1 MATKTI
7 ARPSP
12 PSRESTSPL
21 SIFAAPARWPVL
33 LLLLALLLSAG
44 SLIGLLRLQPDA
56 RVDLLIDPNADAF
69 KDQALFADAFGADP
83 VIVMAQ
89 PGPGASLITPDHIVG
104 LSHLEGKLHQAAG
117 VKKVYGP
124 GTLVNTLA
132 ISTTTVLLN
141 VCAQEG
147 KTAEASARQQA
158 VASGKS
164 QAQQDQAGQQAFQQ
178 AVSACAQRYA
188 KAFPSLGVPAVNNPT
203 FIQGVL
209 LEPDGQKVRP
219 FWTWALPDT
228 QHAIITVRLNRDASL
243 QQVRHVIDIVRNA
256 STSSDLPELKD
267 LRFTASGSPALT
279 LSVADSVFNALK
291 LLVPLALVA
300 VLIVAMLAL
309 GMSTLLTIAVA
320 ALGALWTAGVAGFLG
335 LPVTPATLVVL
346 PVVLGLATDYFIQ
359 SVNRVMEAQG
369 TPQERVT
376 QAARR
381 ILPSTGLAA
390 AATAAGMLAFAVSG
404 IPLVRQFGLFMA
416 LGVAMAY
423 LANYLVGLPLL
434 LLLGRTIP
442 SVLNATSVRA
452 AAGRRIAAIARLAP
466 AAAIAVVII
475 GLTGWAALPGIKIET
490 DPAQLVPP
498 QDSALAQA
506 EQVRKEVGLT
516 GEIDL
521 VVQGR
526 DAASTDAVKWLD
538 QASRRVAAQSGGDL
552 KVVESLPLFL
562 AGFNQGTLPDASRTA
577 LIFDRIP
584 SYFSGAVYDNQRG
597 LALSIFGLTQVTSV
611 ERDRTLVS
619 SLRAVGD
626 PPAGLRAFP
635 AGLAV
640 VADAALSE
648 LQGDQ
653 LKLTLLAIAL
663 ILVVLLIGYRRLKP
677 AILAVLPTVVAAG
690 AATGLLFLVGAVLS
704 QRSSPITILLG
715 GVVVAFATEFGVLWL
730 ARYRGERA
738 AGIDS
743 AEAARLAS
751 SRVGPAIAASA
762 LALAA
767 GFAVLALSPVP
778 TVRDFGIWSA
788 FDLLLATAAVLT
800 LLPPLSRTWL
810 R

>member
-1 MATKTI
+1 
-7 ARPSP
+7 AR
-12 PSRESTSPL
+12 
-21 SIFAAPARWPVL
+21 
-33 LLLLALLLSAG
+33 G
-44 SLIGLLRLQPDA
+44 
-56 RVDLLIDPNADAF
+56 
-69 KDQALFADAFGADP
+69 
-83 VIVMAQ
+83 
-89 PGPGASLITPDHIVG
+89 
-104 LSHLEGKLHQAAG
+104 
-117 VKKVYGP
+117 
-124 GTLVNTLA
+124 
-132 ISTTTVLLN
+132 
-141 VCAQEG
+141 
-147 KTAEASARQQA
+147 
-158 VASGKS
+158 
-164 QAQQDQAGQQAFQQ
+164 
-178 AVSACAQRYA
+178 
-188 KAFPSLGVPAVNNPT
+188 
-203 FIQGVL
+203 
-209 LEPDGQKVRP
+209 
-219 FWTWALPDT
+219 
-228 QHAIITVRLNRDASL
+228 
-243 QQVRHVIDIVRNA
+243 
-256 STSSDLPELKD
+256 
-267 LRFTASGSPALT
+267 
-279 LSVADSVFNALK
+279 
-291 LLVPLALVA
+291 
-300 VLIVAMLAL
+300 
-309 GMSTLLTIAVA
+309 
-320 ALGALWTAGVAGFLG
+320 
-335 LPVTPATLVVL
+335 
-346 PVVLGLATDYFIQ
+346 
-359 SVNRVMEAQG
+359 
-369 TPQERVT
+369 
-376 QAARR
+376 

-390 AATAAGMLAFAVSG
+390 AATAAGMLAFTVSG

-434 LLLGRTIP
+434 LLLGRTVP

-466 AAAIAVVII
+466 AAAIAVVIV
-475 GLTGWAALPGIKIET
+475 GLAGWAALPAIKIET
-490 DPAQLVPP
+490 DPAQLVPA

-506 EQVRKEVGLT
+506 EQVRKEVGLA

-526 DAASTDAVKWLD
+526 DATSTDAVKWLD
-538 QASRRVAAQSGGDL
+538 QASRRVAGESGGDL
-552 KVVESLPLFL
+552 KAVESLPQFL

-584 SYFSGAVYDNQRG
+584 SYFTGAVYDSQRG
-597 LALSIFGLTQVTSV
+597 LALSIFGLTHVTSV

-626 PPAGLRAFP
+626 PPSGLRAFP

-663 ILVVLLIGYRRLKP
+663 ILVVLLIGYRRVKP

-690 AATGLLFLVGAVLS
+690 AATGLLFLVGAVLN

-738 AGIDS
+738 GGIDS
-743 AEAARLAS
+743 AEAARVAS

-800 LLPPLSRTWL
+800 LLPPLSRAWL